1 MENAATP
8 SKIAVKLESLPKEE
22 LLKFIKKQALNAK
35 ELKKKIDELNEELA
49 IEASENARLQEEKK
63 DWLKHEISLE
73 FEKKNKFLS
82 KDNELQLAAKL
93 GKEMLAENDDLHGE
107 IEEMQREHEEVIQ
120 NFEDE
125 IDKLQF
131 EKEKMAETIKNLE
144 IECSTLHKDAMQYRE
159 ELTLVK
165 NKWISEK
172 EAQDLKETIKNL
184 EKELAASISNSKMQ
198 QLKTKYDDLENTN
211 VQNKELKKK
220 LSDENKVKSEHI
232 LAMDAEMKNLRK
244 EIAVFQK
251 EQLNHNNEI
260 EKVLKENALLK
271 ESMKLSLTK
280 IEEFDGEVQ
289 KLKLEKEKLSK
300 SIKSTKT
307 KLERASQM
315 EEELKKQLNIIVG
328 ERDEL
333 LKKQQKLVQKLKA
346 KVKST
351 TEDELYKEQLK
362 DFSKQIEE
370 LTKENV
376 AFKLS
381 NSDLI
386 KVNEDLSEKLKSLQS
401 DCIKVNTELEKQLTS
416 KNKQEEEMKTLK
428 SKQDEEIKILKKEQ
442 KNGLI
447 NFNKLQE
454 KFDDLLIERES
465 LQAQVSQLS
474 DDIKKQKASLQTRK
488 KERKPSA
495 ASKETQYFIVDEE
508 SASTILRLETRIEE
522 LLYQLQTLNE
532 EKLNQE
538 TQLEELFKS
547 HDDLQNKYDFEC
559 KEREKKEKDIVCLE
573 ERLEQYEK
581 EINNCDAESNFK
593 LHQQIVQ
600 LTSDVSNLQS
610 EIKKYQ
616 QEVLV
621 KEEYIIQVRNEYEAV
636 SKKQAEILNQSV
648 SRKEMDRVVENFHQ
662 LDVELMT
669 AKCNLETS
677 LQENNSLCLQLQEL
691 DKGFSAMK
699 KEYEISSNEVQ
710 SLKLRLSELVE
721 EKLVLIKNYELL
733 KKKIE
738 HHRVHNKISDIES
751 FSQENTEL
759 LITKSTFENHAI
771 ESTQEHL
778 IESTQE
784 PLLESTQEPLLESTQ
799 VPLIESTQEPLI
811 ESTQEHQ
818 VFNDQTELKEISE
831 EDLQKQTS
839 VINTLQHEIDLISGK
854 YDQLNN
860 DYIQLKKENNELQT
874 NYTEIQNMHQDIQLK
889 NHELLDPLLQFQSLC
904 EKLSCPGILELEAY
918 VDSLEEKIHHIQS
931 SNEESNKGL
940 INEVVDNLRTQLERL
955 NCKNFELEEN
965 ISEIIL
971 KIKEKDNVILD
982 LNLSVKSLEAETMR
996 LVDENEKLTNNIEC
1010 YNAEFKKE
1018 KQEILLEKQKLKELC
1033 DELNCRINENSIH
1046 IETLELEVN
1055 KYQTD
1060 FSALTEK
1067 YNLTIESLN
1076 KTLEQNDFLSK
1087 QCENLTMKL
1096 KEAEQL
1102 IDEFKIEAGSTQLT
1116 DKKCKNLEASLNQ
1129 VETEILEKNNIIEEL
1144 KSQLCIINKKLD
1156 EQTEV
1161 LSEKESLLLKTDNKL
1176 NFFESINAKLE
1187 SENHELS
1194 EKLKSIYHKNDSLL
1208 NDLKTQQ
1215 NISAELKASL
1225 DLLKE
1230 NELSSEIKEKFVEEI
1245 KKLKEENKL
1254 LVEEIKKLKEE
1265 NKLLSSEASKLN
1277 ISFVSSEEE
1286 LQSALNRI
1294 EELENGVKEK
1304 LENKA
1309 QLENVIRETNEK
1321 SNKFRNAAIKAKKDL
1336 EVAKVEFEKEKLRL
1350 EELIKTLN
1358 NDLRDMKNEL
1368 VTQKTEC
1375 SKHEE
1380 EFQLMQGEIKQ
1391 LQDKLENEKQASE
1404 DHQSESKKLMLLLN
1418 QLTLTS
1424 TANEKEVARLQNL
1437 LAMSDKANYDLTVEN
1452 EKAKTQTLEYEQLIS
1467 LKQKIVDERDEEVNY
1482 LKKTVENLK
1491 KESDQINVMSLEM
1504 NDYLKTIESLEAK
1517 LKVKQEE
1524 LLELQ
1529 ITYQALQGVKENLAS
1544 DLDTMK
1550 SEKKKSDDQ
1559 CKKLKNLVMKLKT
1572 ELSDERKKLVEHE
1585 TLHTQQNLKI
1595 EELMQNLDE
1604 LKLLSAKFSADK
1616 NMLQVEFMTAIE
1628 NHEKSYKL
1636 LEVKHSRL
1644 NNDIISLQH
1653 KYDELQQEYESYK
1666 VRAHNVLKQQKN
1678 KQNDI
1683 EKEKQMN
1690 ERADIE
1696 QKISVLEEKLLEKE
1710 NLLNRIQMDCER
1722 LYVEKDSL
1730 QTQHQQAVQENSK
1743 IESVWRKRNAQLSDE
1758 LNAKILNHEKEILFL
1773 KEANESVLNSLK
1785 EEIFFKSNE
1794 LEKYM
1799 KEIDSLKEQI
1809 KQSQV
1814 LKLDQAPP
1822 LKRKES
1828 DTKSELVSLDFPKS
1842 VLERQEGEGMD
1853 SQELEMITL
1862 KGSFP
1867 QSPISP
1873 LSSHLLENILSSEV
1887 TVTPP
1892 TSPGGLRE
1900 EILSLRTLMNSQIKK
1915 NEHVTVLLRESE
1927 ANSSRLDDQVKLLKD
1942 EIRRLERNVE
1952 REQALSNLEYLKN
1965 VIIKF
1970 LKVGS
1975 MEREQLIP
1983 VLCTMLKL
1991 SNEEKQFL
1999 LEYAKGAE
2007 SDSGGQGN
2015 TWTNYMYRWA
2025 GVS

>member
-120 NFEDE
+120 TADISQQTDDISQLNKNFEDE

-184 EKELAASISNSKMQ
+184 EKELAASISNTKM

-211 VQNKELKKK
+211 ELKKK

-289 KLKLEKEKLSK
+289 KLKLEKEKQSK

-381 NSDLI
+381 NSDLM
-386 KVNEDLSEKLKSLQS
+386 KANEDLSEKLKSLQS
-401 DCIKVNTELEKQLTS
+401 DCIKVNTELEKQLTL

-428 SKQDEEIKILKKEQ
+428 SKQDEEIKLLKKEQ
-442 KNGLI
+442 KNGVI

-474 DDIKKQKASLQTRK
+474 EDIKKQKALLQTRK

-669 AKCNLETS
+669 TKCNLETS

-733 KKKIE
+733 KKKVE

-751 FSQENTEL
+751 FSQENTQL
-759 LITKSTFENHAI
+759 LITKSSFEEHAI

-778 IESTQE
+778 IENTQE
-784 PLLESTQEPLLESTQ
+784 PN
-799 VPLIESTQEPLI
+799 I

-854 YDQLNN
+854 YGQLNN

-874 NYTEIQNMHQDIQLK
+874 NYTEMQNMHQDIQLK

-931 SNEESNKGL
+931 TNEESNKGL
-940 INEVVDNLRTQLERL
+940 INEVIDNLRTQLERL

-965 ISEIIL
+965 ISEILL

-996 LVDENEKLTNNIEC
+996 LVDENEKLTNNIES

-1033 DELNCRINENSIH
+1033 DELKCKINENSIH
-1046 IETLELEVN
+1046 IETLELEVK

-1067 YNLTIESLN
+1067 HNLTIESSN
-1076 KTLEQNDFLSK
+1076 KTLEQNNFLSN
-1087 QCENLTMKL
+1087 QCENLTIKL

-1102 IDEFKIEAGSTQLT
+1102 IAGFKIEVDSTQLT
-1116 DKKCKNLEASLNQ
+1116 DKECKNLEASLNQ
-1129 VETEILEKNNIIEEL
+1129 VQTEILEKNNIVEEL

-1156 EQTEV
+1156 EQTEI
-1161 LSEKESLLLKTDNKL
+1161 LTEKESLLLKTDNRL

-1194 EKLKSIYHKNDSLL
+1194 EKLKNIYHKNDSLL
-1208 NDLKTQQ
+1208 NDLKTEQ

-1230 NELSSEIKEKFVEEI
+1230 NELGSEIKEKF
-1245 KKLKEENKL
+1245 
-1254 LVEEIKKLKEE
+1254 VEEIKKLKEE

-1294 EELENGVKEK
+1294 EELENDAKEK

-1350 EELIKTLN
+1350 EELIKALN
-1358 NDLRDMKNEL
+1358 NDMRDMKNEI

-1391 LQDKLENEKQASE
+1391 LQDKLESEKQASE

-1424 TANEKEVARLQNL
+1424 TANEKEIARLQNL

-1452 EKAKTQTLEYEQLIS
+1452 EKVKTQILEYEQLIS

-1504 NDYLKTIESLEAK
+1504 NDYLKTTESLEAK

-1529 ITYQALQGVKENLAS
+1529 NTYQALQGVKENLVS
-1544 DLDTMK
+1544 DLDTIK
-1550 SEKKKSDDQ
+1550 NERKKCDDQ
-1559 CKKLKNLVMKLKT
+1559 CKKLKNLVMKLKN

-1644 NNDIISLQH
+1644 NNDIISLQRN
-1653 KYDELQQEYESYK
+1653 YDDLQQEYESYK

-1683 EKEKQMN
+1683 EREKQMN

-1710 NLLNRIQMDCER
+1710 NLLNRIQMDCDR

-1794 LEKYM
+1794 LEKRM

-1828 DTKSELVSLDFPKS
+1828 DTKSELASLDFPKS

-1915 NEHVTVLLRESE
+1915 NEHVTMLLRESE

>member
-1 MENAATP
+1 M
-8 SKIAVKLESLPKEE
+8 I
-22 LLKFIKKQALNAK
+22 
-35 ELKKKIDELNEELA
+35 
-49 IEASENARLQEEKK
+49 R
-63 DWLKHEISLE
+63 
-73 FEKKNKFLS
+73 
-82 KDNELQLAAKL
+82 
-93 GKEMLAENDDLHGE
+93 
-107 IEEMQREHEEVIQ
+107 
-120 NFEDE
+120 
-125 IDKLQF
+125 
-131 EKEKMAETIKNLE
+131 
-144 IECSTLHKDAMQYRE
+144 
-159 ELTLVK
+159 
-165 NKWISEK
+165 
-172 EAQDLKETIKNL
+172 
-184 EKELAASISNSKMQ
+184 
-198 QLKTKYDDLENTN
+198 
-211 VQNKELKKK
+211 
-220 LSDENKVKSEHI
+220 KSR
-232 LAMDAEMKNLRK
+232 NG
-244 EIAVFQK
+244 
-251 EQLNHNNEI
+251 
-260 EKVLKENALLK
+260 
-271 ESMKLSLTK
+271 
-280 IEEFDGEVQ
+280 FD
-289 KLKLEKEKLSK
+289 
-300 SIKSTKT
+300 
-307 KLERASQM
+307 
-315 EEELKKQLNIIVG
+315 
-328 ERDEL
+328 
-333 LKKQQKLVQKLKA
+333 
-346 KVKST
+346 
-351 TEDELYKEQLK
+351 
-362 DFSKQIEE
+362 
-370 LTKENV
+370 
-376 AFKLS
+376 
-381 NSDLI
+381 
-386 KVNEDLSEKLKSLQS
+386 
-401 DCIKVNTELEKQLTS
+401 
-416 KNKQEEEMKTLK
+416 
-428 SKQDEEIKILKKEQ
+428 
-442 KNGLI
+442 
-447 NFNKLQE
+447 
-454 KFDDLLIERES
+454 
-465 LQAQVSQLS
+465 VS
-474 DDIKKQKASLQTRK
+474 
-488 KERKPSA
+488 
-495 ASKETQYFIVDEE
+495 E

-931 SNEESNKGL
+931 SNEESNK
-940 INEVVDNLRTQLERL
+940 
-955 NCKNFELEEN
+955 
-965 ISEIIL
+965 
-971 KIKEKDNVILD
+971 
-982 LNLSVKSLEAETMR
+982 
-996 LVDENEKLTNNIEC
+996 
-1010 YNAEFKKE
+1010 
-1018 KQEILLEKQKLKELC
+1018 
-1033 DELNCRINENSIH
+1033 
-1046 IETLELEVN
+1046 ELEVN

-1076 KTLEQNDFLSK
+1076 KTLEQNNFLSK

-1358 NDLRDMKNEL
+1358 NDLRDMKNEI

-1529 ITYQALQGVKENLAS
+1529 ITYQTLQGVKENLAS

-1743 IESVWRKRNAQLSDE
+1743 IES
-1758 LNAKILNHEKEILFL
+1758 
-1773 KEANESVLNSLK
+1773 
-1785 EEIFFKSNE
+1785 
-1794 LEKYM
+1794 
-1799 KEIDSLKEQI
+1799 
-1809 KQSQV
+1809 
-1814 LKLDQAPP
+1814 
-1822 LKRKES
+1822 
-1828 DTKSELVSLDFPKS
+1828 
-1842 VLERQEGEGMD
+1842 
-1853 SQELEMITL
+1853 
-1862 KGSFP
+1862 GSFP